1 LWCNDKIDN
10 RMEVVLGYCLG
21 EFVEKV
27 KGKIVNIASGEV
39 STAWCGSLPS
49 RGLLQRLVA
58 VLLHFSFGF

>member
-1 LWCNDKIDN
+1 
-10 RMEVVLGYCLG
+10 MEVVLGYCLG